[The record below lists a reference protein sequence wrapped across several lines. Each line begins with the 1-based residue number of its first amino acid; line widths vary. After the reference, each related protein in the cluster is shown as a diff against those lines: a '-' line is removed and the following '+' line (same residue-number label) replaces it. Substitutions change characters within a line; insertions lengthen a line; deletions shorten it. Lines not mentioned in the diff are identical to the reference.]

1 MYVYIYIL
9 GALSLEQRVLRL
21 CVRCV
26 VWRAR
31 CPKVQRDC
39 EGITDAHLSRSEGST
54 QHHRRHPAS
63 AVTATK
69 NQRKT
74 RSGILPRPPRA
85 TQNRAQNA
93 QKINPGRIWDDLG
106 HPGRF
111 GDASGTPRERSWTLS
126 GRSRALPGHS
136 LDAPEALFGCTGA
149 LPGRLG
155 ESSRRVRT
163 RFSSGMDTD
172 PIFRRFLFDVSMK
185 IRSILS
191 NDFWTIVD
199 RSTMLSWCQQG
210 CTISKKP

>member
-1 MYVYIYIL
+1 MYVCMYVCMYVL

-63 AVTATK
+63 AVTAMK

-106 HPGRF
+106 H
-111 GDASGTPRERSWTLS
+111 SGAVRGCLGSAP
-126 GRSRALPGHS
+126 GRSR
-136 LDAPEALFGCTGA
+136 DAPGRSRGTPWTPPRHCLAARARYRGVSENPRGAFG
-149 LPGRLG
+149 
-155 ESSRRVRT
+155 RVFRQVWTQT
-163 RFSSGMDTD
+163 RFFDDFCSM
-172 PIFRRFLFDVSMK
+172 FR
-185 IRSILS
+185 
-191 NDFWTIVD
+191 
-199 RSTMLSWCQQG
+199 
-210 CTISKKP
+210 

>member
-1 MYVYIYIL
+1 MRLQQNFFVDVYRREDASIYIHIYIYIL

-74 RSGILPRPPRA
+74 RSGILSRPPWA
-85 TQNRAQNA
+85 AQNRAQNA
-93 QKINPGRIWDDLG
+93 QKINPGRILEDLG
-106 HPGRF
+106 RSGEVRGRL
-111 GDASGTPRERSWTLS
+111 GSAP
-126 GRSRALPGHS
+126 GRSR
-136 LDAPEALFGCTGA
+136 GA
-149 LPGRLG
+149 PGRSQGTPWTPPRHCLAARARYRG
-155 ESSRRVRT
+155 VSENPRGAFGRVFRQVWTQT
-163 RFSSGMDTD
+163 RFFDDFCSM
-172 PIFRRFLFDVSMK
+172 FR
-185 IRSILS
+185 
-191 NDFWTIVD
+191 
-199 RSTMLSWCQQG
+199 
-210 CTISKKP
+210 

>member
-1 MYVYIYIL
+1 MKNSFRDTPQTPP
-9 GALSLEQRVLRL
+9 GD
-21 CVRCV
+21 
-26 VWRAR
+26 
-31 CPKVQRDC
+31 PKSSPERSKNQS
-39 EGITDAHLSRSEGST
+39 GAHLG
-54 QHHRRHPAS
+54 
-63 AVTATK
+63 
-69 NQRKT
+69 
-74 RSGILPRPPRA
+74 RSGAFR
-85 TQNRAQNA
+85 
-93 QKINPGRIWDDLG
+93 GG
-106 HPGRF
+106 
-111 GDASGTPRERSWTLS
+111 SGTPRERSWTLS
-126 GRSRALPGHS
+126 GRSRALLGHS